1 MNIQQY
7 LLESFKKYNDN
18 NALFTY
24 NKYYTY
30 NQLAELSCKIADTI
44 LYIKYIKQP
53 ELLYTCSNMWN
64 NNCRLLLYPI
74 K

>member
-7 LLESFKKYNDN
+7 LLKSFKKYNDN

-44 LYIKYIKQP
+44 LYIKYIKRP
-53 ELLYTCSNMWN
+53 VIIISSKSFYTHAA
-64 NNCRLLLYPI
+64 I
-74 K
+74 